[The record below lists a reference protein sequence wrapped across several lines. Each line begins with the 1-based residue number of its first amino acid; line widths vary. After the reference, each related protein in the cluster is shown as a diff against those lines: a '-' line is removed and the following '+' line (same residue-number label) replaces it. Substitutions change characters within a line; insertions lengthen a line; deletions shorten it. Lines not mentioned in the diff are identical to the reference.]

1 VKGKKSNTALP
12 GPTCTAK
19 KLRKCDLRPSLHA
32 IHKAMSNKAALHAI
46 GMEWVPPG
54 RPDRQLAHSIDLP
67 PARFQSSR
75 QGSVGLETKIVSQI
89 GMSGVPGL

>member
-12 GPTCTAK
+12 DPSSTQ
-19 KLRKCDLRPSLHA
+19 KLRKCDLRPSLHV
-32 IHKAMSNKAALHAI
+32 IHKAMSNKAAFHAI

-67 PARFQSSR
+67 PGRFQSSR
-75 QGSVGLETKIVSQI
+75 QGSVGPETQIVSEI